1 MSGKTDPDIRSL
13 FRRARTDSSD
23 GEDETGSNHGGGLD
37 GGADRDAGG
46 RGRSGR
52 TDAVPDDP
60 VAAAAMAEGRR
71 GRRDSVSPHPRPD
84 DEEQIY
90 NPRYLT
96 RSPLTHH
103 SPQEKG
109 VSKHLPRLI

>member
-1 MSGKTDPDIRSL
+1 MIVSHLKCKIKPEEPDIRSL
-13 FRRARTDSSD
+13 VRRARTDSSD
-23 GEDETGSNHGGGLD
+23 GEDEAGSNHGGGLD
-37 GGADRDAGG
+37 GGDIRDEGG
-46 RGRSGR
+46 RGRRSGRR

-90 NPRYLT
+90 DPR
-96 RSPLTHH
+96 
-103 SPQEKG
+103 
-109 VSKHLPRLI
+109 

>member
-1 MSGKTDPDIRSL
+1 MSSQMSGKTDPDIRSL

-23 GEDETGSNHGGGLD
+23 GEDETGSNHGGGGLD

-90 NPRYLT
+90 NPR
-96 RSPLTHH
+96 
-103 SPQEKG
+103 
-109 VSKHLPRLI
+109 